1 MAGEE
6 LHSNEVQTQP
16 NFINQPTLKPTT
28 KVTAGGLGGAVA
40 VLTVAILGQ
49 FGVDL
54 GAEVAAALTTLL
66 SFGASYLVKDKEVI

>member
-6 LHSNEVQTQP
+6 LHQNEVQAKP

-40 VLTVAILGQ
+40 VLIVA
-49 FGVDL
+49 VL
-54 GAEVAAALTTLL
+54 GAFGIDMGGEVAAALTTVL
-66 SFGASYLVKDKEVI
+66 SFGASYLVKDKEIL